1 MLTAASIRTPHGEE
15 VGAQIIGGRP
25 DRGEDPR
32 GEDCALSWTE
42 DNLFC
47 FANIHIQTNKGREY
61 RWMVKKDRPLIILGR
76 RDYVPCLVLRPRL
89 SLRTSPGAKDEEAV
103 CLYI

>member
-25 DRGEDPR
+25 DRGKDPR
-32 GEDCALSWTE
+32 GEDYDFSWTE

-61 RWMVKKDRPLIILGR
+61 GWMVKKDRPV
-76 RDYVPCLVLRPRL
+76 DYPWEEGLCPLSCLKAQTLL
-89 SLRTSPGAKDEEAV
+89 KDQSRS
-103 CLYI
+103 

>member
-1 MLTAASIRTPHGEE
+1 MLTAASITTPHGEE
-15 VGAQIIGGRP
+15 VGAQITGGRS

-47 FANIHIQTNKGREY
+47 FANNHIQTNKDREY
-61 RWMVKKDRPLIILGR
+61 RWMVNKVRSVDYPWEEGLCPLS
-76 RDYVPCLVLRPRL
+76 CLKAQTLLKEQSR
-89 SLRTSPGAKDEEAV
+89 S
-103 CLYI
+103 